1 MTEERNEANA
11 NRNLL
16 RHMLATLAYRGGK
29 ALRGVPDHFA
39 EYRACDSVRAPSQ
52 ILAHIADLLDWALSQ
67 VKGKETWHDSPPL
80 PWTEGTSRFFA
91 ALQALDSYVAS
102 DAPLAR
108 NVPQLFQG
116 AIADAF
122 THVGQINILRRLAG
136 CPVRAENYSRAEIVI
151 GRVTDEQAAP
161 TREF

>member
-1 MTEERNEANA
+1 
-11 NRNLL
+11 
-16 RHMLATLAYRGGK
+16 MLATLAYRGGK

-39 EYRACDSVRAPSQ
+39 EYHACDSVRTPAQ

-67 VKGKETWHDSPPL
+67 AKGKEAWHDSPPL
-80 PWTEGTSRFFA
+80 AWTDGVSRFFA
-91 ALQALDSYVAS
+91 ALQTLDSYLAS
-102 DAPLAR
+102 EAPLAR
-108 NVPQLFQG
+108 NASQLFQG

-122 THVGQINILRRLAG
+122 THVGQINILRRMAG

>member
-1 MTEERNEANA
+1 MTVERNQANA
-11 NRNLL
+11 ERDLL

-29 ALRGVPDHFA
+29 ALRGVPEHFA
-39 EYRACDSVRAPSQ
+39 EYRACESVRTPGQ

-67 VKGKETWHDSPPL
+67 VKGKEIWHDSPSL
-80 PWTEGTSRFFA
+80 PWSDGATRFFA
-91 ALQALDSYVAS
+91 ALQTLDSYIGS
-102 DAPLAR
+102 GAPLAR